1 VSPPADAWSRFL
13 SRWFCPPLPR
23 LKKSRPPSAAKLT
36 ATRSKVSV
44 DMVVLHATLRNH
56 KGTPV
61 AGLGKGDVQVYEDGV
76 LQEINYFTH
85 EDIPVTVGQPDPK
98 KICTSHV
105 ERQNLTMRMQIRR
118 FTILTNGF
126 GQ

>member
-1 VSPPADAWSRFL
+1 
-13 SRWFCPPLPR
+13 
-23 LKKSRPPSAAKLT
+23 
-36 ATRSKVSV
+36 
-44 DMVVLHATLRNH
+44 MVVSHATLLNH

-61 AGLGKGDVQVYEDGV
+61 AGRGKGDFQVYEDRV
-76 LQEINYFTH
+76 LQEIKYSTH

-126 GQ
+126 GR